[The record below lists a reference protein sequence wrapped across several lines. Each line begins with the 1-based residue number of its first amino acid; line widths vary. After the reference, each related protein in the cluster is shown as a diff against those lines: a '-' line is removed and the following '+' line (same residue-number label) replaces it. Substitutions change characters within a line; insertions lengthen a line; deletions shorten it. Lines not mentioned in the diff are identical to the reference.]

1 MLFVGFF
8 YNNQWKPRETLGETE
23 LNIENP
29 ISKTT
34 ENIIREENTLKEKMK
49 FIAMNRFKIVTNREK
64 DFENI
69 WKNRETHLNDVS
81 GFIEFHLVKGNSE
94 ETHTVYASHSTW
106 NSRKDFEVWTK
117 SEAFRQAHKG
127 AGEHSSIYLGHPEF
141 EGFEVI
147 I

>member
-1 MLFVGFF
+1 M
-8 YNNQWKPRETLGETE
+8 
-23 LNIENP
+23 NIENP
-29 ISKTT
+29 TSKTT
-34 ENIIREENTLKEKMK
+34 ENIIEEENTLKEKMK
-49 FIAMNRFKIVTNREK
+49 FIAMNRFKIVPNREK

-94 ETHTVYASHSTW
+94 ESHTVYASHSTW

>member
-1 MLFVGFF
+1 MRKL
-8 YNNQWKPRETLGETE
+8 YQ
-23 LNIENP
+23 
-29 ISKTT
+29 KTT
-34 ENIIREENTLKEKMK
+34 ENIIDEENTLREKMK
-49 FIAMNRFKIVTNREK
+49 FIAMNRFKIDPNREK
-64 DFENI
+64 DFEKI

-81 GFIEFHLVKGNSE
+81 GFIEFHLVKGYPE

-106 NSRKDFEVWTK
+106 NSRKDFKFWTK

-127 AGEHSSIYLGHPEF
+127 AGEHSEIYLGHPQF

>member
-1 MLFVGFF
+1 M
-8 YNNQWKPRETLGETE
+8 ETKRDIRRNRVEY
-23 LNIENP
+23 ENP

-34 ENIIREENTLKEKMK
+34 ENIIKEENTLKEKMK
-49 FIAMNRFKIVTNREK
+49 FIAMNRFKIVPNREK

-117 SEAFRQAHKG
+117 SEAFRQAHKE
-127 AGEHSSIYLGHPEF
+127 AGEHSSIYLGHPEL

>member
-8 YNNQWKPRETLGETE
+8 YNNQWRDIRRNRVEY
-23 LNIENP
+23 ENP

-34 ENIIREENTLKEKMK
+34 ENIIEEGNTLKEKMK
-49 FIAMNRFKIVTNREK
+49 FIAMNRFKIVPNREN

-94 ETHTVYASHSTW
+94 ENHTVYASHSTW
-106 NSRKDFEVWTK
+106 NSRKDFDVWTK

>member
-1 MLFVGFF
+1 M
-8 YNNQWKPRETLGETE
+8 
-23 LNIENP
+23 NIENL
-29 ISKTT
+29 ITKTT
-34 ENIIREENTLKEKMK
+34 ENIIEEENTLKGKMK
-49 FIAMNRFKIVTNREK
+49 FIAMNRFKIVPNREK

-69 WKNRETHLNDVS
+69 WKNRETNLNDVS

-106 NSRKDFEVWTK
+106 NSRKDFEAWTK
-117 SEAFRQAHKG
+117 SEAFRKAHKG
-127 AGEHSSIYLGHPEF
+127 AGKHSSIYLGHPEF

>member
-1 MLFVGFF
+1 M
-8 YNNQWKPRETLGETE
+8 
-23 LNIENP
+23 NIENP
-29 ISKTT
+29 MSKTT
-34 ENIIREENTLKEKMK
+34 ENIIEEENRLKEKMK
-49 FIAMNRFKIVTNREK
+49 FIAMNRFKIVPNREK

-94 ETHTVYASHSTW
+94 KTHTVYASHSTW

-117 SEAFRQAHKG
+117 SEAFRRAHKG
-127 AGEHSSIYLGHPEF
+127 AGEHSNIYLGHPEF

>member
-1 MLFVGFF
+1 
-8 YNNQWKPRETLGETE
+8 
-23 LNIENP
+23 
-29 ISKTT
+29 
-34 ENIIREENTLKEKMK
+34 MK
-49 FIAMNRFKIVTNREK
+49 FIAMNRFKIDPNREK
-64 DFENI
+64 DFEKI

-106 NSRKDFEVWTK
+106 NSRKDFEAWTK

>member
-1 MLFVGFF
+1 
-8 YNNQWKPRETLGETE
+8 
-23 LNIENP
+23 
-29 ISKTT
+29 
-34 ENIIREENTLKEKMK
+34 MK
-49 FIAMNRFKIVTNREK
+49 FIAMNRFKIVPNREK

-69 WKNRETHLNDVS
+69 WKNRETNLNDVS
-81 GFIEFHLVKGNSE
+81 GFLEFHLVKGNSE

-106 NSRKDFEVWTK
+106 ISRKDFEAWTK

-127 AGEHSSIYLGHPEF
+127 VGEHSSIYLGHPEF

>member
-1 MLFVGFF
+1 
-8 YNNQWKPRETLGETE
+8 

-29 ISKTT
+29 ITKTT
-34 ENIIREENTLKEKMK
+34 ENIIEEENTLKGKMK
-49 FIAMNRFKIVTNREK
+49 FIAMNRFKIVPNREK

-117 SEAFRQAHKG
+117 SEAFRQVHKG
-127 AGEHSSIYLGHPEF
+127 AGEHSGIYLGHPEF

>member
-1 MLFVGFF
+1 M
-8 YNNQWKPRETLGETE
+8 ETKRDIRRNRVEY
-23 LNIENP
+23 ENP

-34 ENIIREENTLKEKMK
+34 ENIIEEENTLKEKMK
-49 FIAMNRFKIVTNREK
+49 FIAMNRFKIVPNREK

-94 ETHTVYASHSTW
+94 ETHTVYASQSTW

-127 AGEHSSIYLGHPEF
+127 AGEHSSIFLGHPEL